1 MPPPARA
8 PLSPREDPIVPMG
21 NPTPRRISFDRGVT
35 VPGTSA
41 ALVRELAVGRVEG
54 VRTMSEG
61 PSLEDRCLRL
71 PSIRDLA
78 WVAAHFG
85 HR

>member
-1 MPPPARA
+1 
-8 PLSPREDPIVPMG
+8 
-21 NPTPRRISFDRGVT
+21 
-35 VPGTSA
+35 
-41 ALVRELAVGRVEG
+41 
-54 VRTMSEG
+54 MSEG